1 MKIFQTNDKNLREL
15 IKGSSSAF
23 FLKIAGMLFTYLSML
38 FITRFYGAEAWGIY
52 TLGFTVLSIAVVI
65 PVFGFDNS
73 IIRLL
78 TDLKQN
84 NSESSIF
91 KVLFKATSITIILS
105 IVVILGINYY
115 SDFITNSILKQ
126 KGFEPYLLFVRI
138 AVLPMALLILISVVF
153 QSYKRI
159 LQFMLFKSALLSFTF
174 LILLCVFYFLEI
186 DAKIFEIYVYAIL
199 VTLSIATIAFIF
211 FSKSFKHNHVKQP
224 NRTYSFKDIIY
235 LSFPMMLSS
244 SFALLMGWTDIL
256 MLSYYKAPKD
266 IGIYNSA
273 LKLASITLIALAS
286 VNSISS
292 PKFAEFYS
300 KKDFKGLKDVVQKS
314 TKIMFITSAPIL
326 LIFIVFPK
334 TILGIFGSEFV
345 SGYIVLI
352 LLCIARFVN
361 SVSGSVGHLMQMTN
375 NQKTYQYVIIIAFI
389 INLIL
394 NFLLIPKFGING
406 AALSSSIAMIFW
418 NVTLVII
425 IKKKLGFWTC
435 YIPFIVK

>member
-1 MKIFQTNDKNLREL
+1 MKIFHTNDKNLKEL

-23 FLKIAGMLFTYLSML
+23 FVKIAGMLFTYLSML
-38 FITRFYGAEAWGIY
+38 FITRFFGAEAWGIY

-78 TDLKQN
+78 TELKQN
-84 NSESSIF
+84 NTKVSIF
-91 KVLFKATSITIILS
+91 RVLLKASSITIILS
-105 IVVILGINYY
+105 VVVILGINYY
-115 SDFITNSILKQ
+115 SDFITNSVLRQ
-126 KGFEPYLLFVRI
+126 KGFEPYLLLVRI
-138 AVLPMALLILISVVF
+138 AVLPMAFLILLSVVF

-159 LQFMLFKSALLSFTF
+159 IQFMLFKSALLSFMF

-186 DAKIFEIYVYAIL
+186 DAKIFEIYIYAIL
-199 VTLSIATIAFIF
+199 CTLVVASIALFF
-211 FSKSFKHNHVKQP
+211 FSKSIKDGNSELSSK
-224 NRTYSFKDIIY
+224 TYSFKEIIY

-266 IGIYNSA
+266 IGIYSSA

-292 PKFAEFYS
+292 PKFAEFFS
-300 KKDFKGLKDVVQKS
+300 KKDFKGLKEVVQKS

-326 LIFIVFPK
+326 LIFILLPK
-334 TILGIFGSEFV
+334 TILGIFGPEFV

-352 LLCIARFVN
+352 LLCAGRFIN
-361 SVSGSVGHLMQMTN
+361 SISGSVGHLMQMTD
-375 NQKTYQYVIIIAFI
+375 NQKTYQYVIIVAFI

-394 NFLLIPKFGING
+394 NFLLIPKYGING
-406 AALSSSIAMIFW
+406 AALSSSIAMVFW

-425 IKKKLGFWTC
+425 IKKRLGFWTF
-435 YIPFIVK
+435 YIPFLVK